1 MTPGAD
7 IDIHPDK
14 PIAGKRNIV
23 ALGLVSMFND
33 IASEMAYPIIPLF
46 LTSVL
51 GAPVAIVGVIE
62 GIAEATASILKVFSG
77 WLSDRLRNRKRFA
90 IGGYLLS
97 AVSKVVL
104 SFAASWAYVLGARFM
119 DRFGKGIRTAARDAL
134 IADSADP
141 ASRGSAFGL
150 HRALDTAGAVIGPL
164 IALFL
169 LQSLNTAYTTVFLIA
184 ALPSFVGVGILWLFV
199 REHRHAPHESPLPLR
214 LSARQFGKP
223 FTLFLAASMLFALGN
238 SSDAFLILRSQSAGY
253 SASETVMLYVLFN
266 AVYALFSYPM
276 GRLSDRFGARRV
288 LIGSFFLF
296 AAVYAGFGA
305 ASTPQIF
312 WVLFPFYGIYMAM
325 SEGIGKAYIANL
337 VPQETRG
344 TALGLFYTSTG
355 IMTFFSSLIAGLLW
369 NYISIPAPFFFG
381 GMLSAAAGVI
391 FLAGSR
397 TTSPET
403 I

>member
-1 MTPGAD
+1 MKTGAEV
-7 IDIHPDK
+7 
-14 PIAGKRNIV
+14 GRRNIV

-62 GIAEATASILKVFSG
+62 GTAEATASILKVFSG

-119 DRFGKGIRTAARDAL
+119 DRFGKGVRTAARDAL
-134 IADSADP
+134 IAESADP
-141 ASRGSAFGL
+141 AARGSAFGL
-150 HRALDTAGAVIGPL
+150 HRALDTAGAVLGPL

-169 LQSLNTAYTTVFLIA
+169 LRALNNAYTTIFLIA
-184 ALPSFVGVGILWLFV
+184 ALPAFIGVGILWIAV
-199 REHRHAPHESPLPLR
+199 REHRHAPHPSPLPLR
-214 LSARQFGKP
+214 LSVTQFGQP
-223 FTLFLAASMLFALGN
+223 FTLFLVVNMLFALGN
-238 SSDAFLILRSQSAGY
+238 SSDAFLILRSQSAGF
-253 SASETVMLYVLFN
+253 SASETVMLYVVFN
-266 AVYALFSYPM
+266 AIYSLFSYPM

-288 LIGSFFLF
+288 LIISFFLF
-296 AAVYAGFGA
+296 AAVYGGFGA
-305 ASTPQIF
+305 AIARPVF
-312 WVLFPFYGIYMAM
+312 WVLFPLYGVYMAM

-337 VPQETRG
+337 VPQDTRG

-355 IMTFFSSLIAGLLW
+355 VMTFFSSLIAGLLW
-369 NYISIPAPFFFG
+369 NYVSVPAPFYLG
-381 GMLSAAAGVI
+381 GALSTAAGVL
-391 FLAGSR
+391 FLTGSQQTR
-397 TTSPET
+397 SREK

>member
-1 MTPGAD
+1 MEPAAKATSGRRP
-7 IDIHPDK
+7 ID
-14 PIAGKRNIV
+14 GKRNVV

-33 IASEMAYPIIPLF
+33 IASEMVYPIIPIF

-97 AVSKVVL
+97 ALSKIVL

-119 DRFGKGIRTAARDAL
+119 DRFGKGVRTAARDAL
-134 IADSADP
+134 IAESADP

-150 HRALDTAGAVIGPL
+150 HRALDTAGAVAGPL

-169 LQSLNTAYTTVFLIA
+169 LQALNNAYTTIFLIA
-184 ALPSFVGVGILWLFV
+184 AVPSCVGVGILWLVV
-199 REHRHAPHESPLPLR
+199 REHRHAPHPTPLPLK
-214 LSARQFGKP
+214 LSVRQFGKP
-223 FTLFLAASMLFALGN
+223 FALFLIVNMLFALGN

-253 SASETVMLYVLFN
+253 SAAETVLLYVAFN
-266 AVYALFSYPM
+266 VVYSLFSYPM

-288 LIGSFFLF
+288 LATSFFLF
-296 AAVYAGFGA
+296 AVVYAGFGA
-305 ASTPQIF
+305 AETRPLF
-312 WVLFPFYGIYMAM
+312 WVLFPSYGVYMAM

-344 TALGLFYTSTG
+344 TALGLFYTGTG
-355 IMTFFSSLIAGLLW
+355 IMTFFSSLVAGLLW
-369 NYISIPAPFFFG
+369 SYVSIPAPFYFG
-381 GMLSAAAGVI
+381 AALSVAAGVI
-391 FLAGSR
+391 FLAGSQLQ
-397 TTSPET
+397 SQET

>member
-1 MTPGAD
+1 MPV
-7 IDIHPDK
+7 
-14 PIAGKRNIV
+14 AGRRNVV

-90 IGGYLLS
+90 ISGYLLS
-97 AVSKVVL
+97 AVSKIVL
-104 SFAASWAYVLGARFM
+104 SFAASWTYVLGARFM
-119 DRFGKGIRTAARDAL
+119 DRFGKGVRTAARDAL
-134 IADSADP
+134 IAESAPP

-150 HRALDTAGAVIGPL
+150 HRALDTAGAVAGPL

-169 LQSLNTAYTTVFLIA
+169 LQVLNDAYTTIFLIA
-184 ALPSFVGVGILWLFV
+184 ALPAFVGVGILWFVV
-199 REHRHAPHESPLPLR
+199 RERRHAPHPSPLPLR
-214 LSARQFGKP
+214 FSVRQFGKP
-223 FTLFLAASMLFALGN
+223 FTLFLVVNMLFALGN
-238 SSDAFLILRSQSAGY
+238 SSDAFLILRSQSAGF
-253 SASETVMLYVLFN
+253 SASQTVMLYVVFN
-266 AVYALFSYPM
+266 AVYSLFSYPM

-288 LIGSFFLF
+288 LIASFFLF

-305 ASTPQIF
+305 ATIRPLF
-312 WVLFPFYGIYMAM
+312 WVLFPSYGVYMAM

-337 VPQETRG
+337 VPEETRG

-355 IMTFFSSLIAGLLW
+355 VMTFFSSLIAGLLW
-369 NYISIPAPFFFG
+369 NFIYIPAPFYFG
-381 GMLSAAAGVI
+381 AALSAAAGVI
-391 FLAGSR
+391 FLTASR
-397 TTSPET
+397 RQSLET